1 MKRSYVDSEGLA
13 KRLASLPSLSSD
25 ALKDEWRRLY
35 GSPLPKKA
43 RRTFLIS
50 AVAYRTQEQVLGGLK
65 PETKRLLDQVAEEV
79 RAGRKVEIKPK
90 PSRKGT
96 VLVREWHGVTH
107 QVEILERGVR
117 YQDRHYRSLSEV
129 ARAITGGHWSG
140 PAFFGLKKRGKS

>member
-1 MKRSYVDSEGLA
+1 MKRGYVDSEGLA

-35 GSPLPKKA
+35 GSSLPKKA

-50 AVAYRTQEQVLGGLK
+50 AIAYRIQEHVLGGLR
-65 PETKRLLDQVAEEV
+65 PETKRLLDQVAEEA
-79 RAGRKVEIKPK
+79 RAGRKVGVKPK
-90 PSRKGT
+90 PNRKGT

-107 QVEILERGVR
+107 QVEILEHGIR